1 MYSHKLR
8 LVIVRGLAPFLQ
20 IVDRREK
27 EIDISIFGAVLE
39 TSN

>member
-8 LVIVRGLAPFLQ
+8 LVIVCGLAPFLQ
-20 IVDRREK
+20 IVDRSKRE
-27 EIDISIFGAVLE
+27 IVISIFGAVLE